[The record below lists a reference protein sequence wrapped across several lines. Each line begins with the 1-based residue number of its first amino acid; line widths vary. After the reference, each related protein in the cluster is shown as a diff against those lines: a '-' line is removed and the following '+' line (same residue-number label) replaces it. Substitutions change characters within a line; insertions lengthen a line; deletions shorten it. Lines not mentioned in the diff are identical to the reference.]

1 MFVKTIVRFLIKK
14 IKNNSIQKIKI
25 IFCLEDI
32 SFMSVYLDKNSILF
46 IVSGFNKYVTNGIT
60 AAIPIN
66 SNRA

>member
-1 MFVKTIVRFLIKK
+1 M
-14 IKNNSIQKIKI
+14 SI
-25 IFCLEDI
+25 
-32 SFMSVYLDKNSILF
+32 YLDKNSILF